1 LKGQLGTD
9 ITFLFAYVGFILF
22 VGYVGGLANMPVVKN
37 VPGAPPTAVQAPNLL
52 DVFAPFGYFLSM
64 LTVSTDYQMLFILL
78 IAPAIVVIIYILI
91 KALPFT

>member
-9 ITFLFAYVGFILF
+9 VTFLFAYSAFILF
-22 VGYVGGLANMPVVKN
+22 VSYVGGLANMPVVNN
-37 VPGAPPTAVQAPNLL
+37 VPSVPTTVKAPSLL

-78 IAPAIVVIIYILI
+78 ISPAIVVIGYIII